1 MPSRKLPV
9 HLTTLLFALLP
20 QLRSFRLERLLIAA
34 DGVTLELTSTRRTAC
49 CPLCSRRSHR
59 VHSRYER
66 TLADLPWAERSV
78 TLRLQVRRFFCPNRR
93 CPRRIFAE
101 QRPELAAPRGR
112 RTQALQSRLLDLA
125 CALGGQAGARL
136 ASRPG
141 VLTSRATL
149 LRLVHRAPLPA
160 VGSPRVL
167 GVDDWSQRRGHTYG
181 TILVDADRHRPVDL
195 LPDRA
200 ASSLAAWLQA

>member
-20 QLRSFRLERLLIAA
+20 QLRGFRLERLLIAA

-49 CPLCSRRSHR
+49 CPLCPRRSHR

-78 TLRLQVRRFFCPNRR
+78 TLRLHVRRFFCPNRR

-112 RTQALQSRLLDLA
+112 RTQALQRRLLDLA

-136 ASRPG
+136 ASPHCG
-141 VLTSRATL
+141 PT
-149 LRLVHRAPLPA
+149 HRAPFLP
-160 VGSPRVL
+160 L
-167 GVDDWSQRRGHTYG
+167 GDRG
-181 TILVDADRHRPVDL
+181 AP
-195 LPDRA
+195 P
-200 ASSLAAWLQA
+200 